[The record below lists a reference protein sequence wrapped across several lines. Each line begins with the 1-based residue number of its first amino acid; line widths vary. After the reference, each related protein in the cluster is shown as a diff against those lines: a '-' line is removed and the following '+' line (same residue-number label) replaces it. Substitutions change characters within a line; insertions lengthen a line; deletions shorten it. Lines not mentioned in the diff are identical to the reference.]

1 MAIYSLYINITIL
14 IQVINADNEFKVNI
28 NL

>member
-1 MAIYSLYINITIL
+1 MVIYSLYINITIL